1 MTIAFQKWQGA
12 GNDFILVDARKSA
25 DIEWNPQ
32 LVMHLC
38 DRHFGIGADGLM
50 LLDGSTE
57 GDFSMHYFN
66 SDGLPAAMCGNGGR
80 CIVAMAHHLGVI
92 GERARFLAGD
102 GWHEAVVVNP
112 EHIRLKMIDVDEI
125 ERIDF
130 NEHGSFG
137 YFLDTGVPHLV
148 LFTGE
153 IEELDVAALGRQ
165 YRYDGRFAPAG
176 TNVNFVKAEGSRLR
190 VRTYE
195 RGVEGETLACGTGN
209 VAAAIAA
216 EHHYGGGLS
225 SYQTQANGG
234 ELGVSFLKQ
243 GECVTDVWLEGP
255 AKQIFTGSFKHQSSR
270 TWRSSR

>member
-12 GNDFILVDARKSA
+12 GNDFILVDIRESA
-25 DIEWNPQ
+25 DIDWNPQ
-32 LVMHLC
+32 LVRYLC

-50 LLDGSTE
+50 LLGGSDE

-66 SDGLPAAMCGNGGR
+66 SDGLPADMCGNGGR
-80 CIVAMAHHLGVI
+80 CIVAMAHRLGII

-102 GWHEAVVVNP
+102 GWHEAFVVNP
-112 EHIRLKMIDVDEI
+112 AHIRLKMIDVTGI
-125 ERIDF
+125 KRIDF
-130 NEHGSFG
+130 NERDSFG

-148 LFTGE
+148 LFTE
-153 IEELDVAALGRQ
+153 SIEELDVVALGRQ
-165 YRYDGRFAPAG
+165 YRHDGRFAPAG

-216 EHHYGGGLS
+216 GHHYGSSLT

-234 ELGVSFLKQ
+234 VLSVSFRKQ
-243 GECVTDVWLEGP
+243 GSRVTDVWLEGP
-255 AKQIFTGSFKHQSSR
+255 AVKVFSGEITPDRF
-270 TWRSSR
+270 